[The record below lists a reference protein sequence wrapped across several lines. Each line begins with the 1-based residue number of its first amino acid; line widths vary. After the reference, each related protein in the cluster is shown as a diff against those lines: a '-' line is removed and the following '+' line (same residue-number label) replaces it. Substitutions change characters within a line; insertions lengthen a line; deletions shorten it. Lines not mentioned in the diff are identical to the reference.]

1 PPGNAVPPIPTTL
14 QSKQFA
20 AAALLSTT
28 PTTQSPIL
36 FCHTYDLTKRIPA
49 AAVEAAS
56 LSLIEIPSE
65 FDDGYED
72 GQDDY
77 AVLLERIRRV
87 VEEDGFRHRRST
99 LPISSS
105 QPRHPSS
112 LTPSPSTGDRNALR
126 IGIHS
131 LASPHW
137 RSRTSH
143 VSNPLLSRLVVPLP
157 APTAHPTSHP
167 QDLFRF
173 FHALRG
179 LLRFS
184 YAAAVVTVPA
194 YLYANDDAPGLM
206 RRIEHVCDAVVEIES
221 FAGSLVASTAPYAQ
235 TYHGLFRVHKLPAL
249 NSLLPS
255 STKLSVLSGGGR
267 NNLGFRLRRK
277 RFAIETFHLPP
288 EGGSLNEGFQ
298 LRREKR
304 EQQGVQASL
313 DLAEL
318 VSKSFARLERYIR
331 TCMNHP
337 SSDALA
343 EYRQVSLTG
352 DSLHETISLPL
363 QLRQT
368 PHGATPCLTI
378 PEPSASHRAPL
389 LGFGVHA
396 SSPVTGMMFGFFLSA
411 FDRRVTNW
419 PSAGKQEC
427 SMKPRST
434 TCQQHHRA
442 HGLPPVVFTRAPAAP
457 PDHVPRSIGMRTD
470 CYSPGAAAGAS
481 DLKYKGFEDD
491 GAGSEGVPRS

>member
-1 PPGNAVPPIPTTL
+1 
-14 QSKQFA
+14 FA

-87 VEEDGFRHRRST
+87 VEEDGF
-99 LPISSS
+99 
-105 QPRHPSS
+105 SS
-112 LTPSPSTGDRNALR
+112 LTPPPSTGDRNALR

-235 TYHGLFRVHKLPAL
+235 TYHGLFHVHKLPAL

-288 EGGSLNEGFQ
+288 EGGVGE
-298 LRREKR
+298 RR
-304 EQQGVQASL
+304 
-313 DLAEL
+313 
-318 VSKSFARLERYIR
+318 
-331 TCMNHP
+331 T
-337 SSDALA
+337 
-343 EYRQVSLTG
+343 
-352 DSLHETISLPL
+352 
-363 QLRQT
+363 
-368 PHGATPCLTI
+368 
-378 PEPSASHRAPL
+378 
-389 LGFGVHA
+389 
-396 SSPVTGMMFGFFLSA
+396 
-411 FDRRVTNW
+411 
-419 PSAGKQEC
+419 
-427 SMKPRST
+427 
-434 TCQQHHRA
+434 
-442 HGLPPVVFTRAPAAP
+442 APAKPQEKIQAM
-457 PDHVPRSIGMRTD
+457 DGERNTPRRII
-470 CYSPGAAAGAS
+470 AGTGGVGS
-481 DLKYKGFEDD
+481 GKGRGDPLEF
-491 GAGSEGVPRS
+491 